1 MIGMRHTG
9 ILVKNLEEATKTY
22 QTMGFKLLEPVET
35 LRVQKL
41 IDINGN
47 VFELVEGNWHRHIAV
62 DWYEDDDRNC
72 IEIVKEAK

>member
-1 MIGMRHTG
+1 
-9 ILVKNLEEATKTY
+9 
-22 QTMGFKLLEPVET
+22 MGFKLLEPVET